1 MKKNQMTALL
11 LTTTMALNG
20 IIVPTFGSVND
31 VSGHWAQSVISKW
44 QNEGRVG
51 GYQNGTFLPDRAI
64 TRAEFIRLLN
74 NTATTTFT
82 SNTQMHF
89 SDVKQ
94 QDWYYNDIAKAV
106 SGNVTKGF
114 EDGTFRPNETITRAQ
129 AAVLICNAKGLTPN
143 EYGADRFTDVSQ
155 IPNWARG
162 AVGAAVSAG
171 YLSGY
176 PDGTFYPNKGMTRA
190 EAVSTLDRVLT
201 NAPQKQT
208 TAPTQQSEQSENAE
222 EIKTANSGQMV
233 WKSGGSGGGGSKS
246 NSSSTSDDKYNNV
259 VIRSQAQA
267 DYYSGETVTGTTKI
281 YITNEGIDL
290 TNIKFD
296 GDVDIYAKSDV
307 AVGAAYAEGDTAV
320 AAAYLFDIDVVFE
333 GTTGVTGRIR
343 VISNDY
349 VNTQVVIRTRV
360 PKKVSK
366 FIAIVA
372 AKIVG
377 FDIETVESQAP
388 IVVSEGTS
396 VGKVEAKDGSS
407 VTVEENADIENIVAS
422 GEVSDITLNG
432 NSSTNV
438 TITNGTSVDNITV
451 NDTASAGVTVEN
463 GANVEKITL
472 NDNAKADIDVK
483 QNATVDTIDSNSS
496 ATGTTITGTGNI
508 DTITA
513 NNPGTINKEEEVET
527 PITPTKPD
535 TPNKPTTPSKPS
547 TPVTKV
553 TVTAKNGVTNGKAK
567 PGSSPVFEATGID
580 GTINWS
586 AKDADDKAYTI
597 SNGTLTI
604 PADTADGTVI
614 TVTATSADDEKLTAS
629 TTVTVE
635 APKTQSITLSKT
647 SATLAIGNEVEI
659 TATAKDQYNEDVA
672 VTWEIKDGDGN
683 DYAGEAGKVTIA
695 NVTDG
700 KKITNAGADT
710 AMALT
715 VKATTADGKEATATV
730 EITTETATVEKVVIS
745 PKTAVLTAGSATK
758 TQQFTAEAQSA
769 DGTNV
774 IGKTITFDI
783 DADAKTAGSS
793 IANGVLTIG
802 DYDTLTKGQ
811 TASITVTADCE
822 GKKDTA
828 TVTVNAPAQPDSIE
842 ITAPTDTTIT
852 AIAGDATGITFT
864 ARILD
869 QYGNEMTAEKSNIVW
884 TMLGAQQTGTIIH
897 PKTGKLVV
905 DENEPKGTLYITAMY
920 NYNTNIIAT
929 KEVTVKPK
937 PAEIKSI
944 ELITDVSEKV
954 NLRTATEPV
963 IVELTAV
970 IKDVNGNIIEESD
983 REVIW
988 RINKATTSTI
998 LESGTKFIGEE
1009 EEETEERRQAIT
1021 KTNEKGE
1028 AKGKLSI
1035 SPNQRG
1041 NMVFYVRSKENE
1053 TIFDEFELKITPKGL
1068 KPTATVDNKT
1078 ITATVGT
1085 PMPETTISVILGTSE
1100 GGSPDFRPMFRADKF
1115 DVPQDVSNW
1124 IKNLPEGLH
1133 ATIKDAPNNI
1143 STSIYITGTPTEPS
1157 TEALKIVIPP
1167 NLINGDHFIS
1177 EFFDIDETVPIYV
1190 TENVNTKFNI
1200 ENDTSNAS
1208 IVSDDIDDAVNE
1220 VIESVSISGITTPAY
1235 GDDIE
1240 IPDLTTEED
1249 TYDVEAVWKYDT
1261 DEEDS
1266 GIFEEKTYTLEI
1278 TLTPKYGY
1286 VFSDDIEELITDSSE
1301 TATKVTAEHGNLIF
1315 TIDFTV
1321 TQ

>member
-51 GYQNGTFLPDRAI
+51 GYQDGTFLPDRAI

-82 SNTQMHF
+82 SDTQMHF

-307 AVGAAYAEGDTAV
+307 AVSAAYAEGDTAV

-349 VNTQVVIRTRV
+349 VNTQVVIKTYV
-360 PKKVSK
+360 PKKISK
-366 FIAIVA
+366 FIAVVA

-388 IVVSEGTS
+388 IVISEGTS

-422 GEVSDITLNG
+422 GDVSDITLNG

-438 TITNGTSVDNITV
+438 TITNGASVDNITV

-535 TPNKPTTPSKPS
+535 TPNKPTTPSKPLDS
-547 TPVTKV
+547 
-553 TVTAKNGVTNGKAK
+553 
-567 PGSSPVFEATGID
+567 
-580 GTINWS
+580 
-586 AKDADDKAYTI
+586 
-597 SNGTLTI
+597 
-604 PADTADGTVI
+604 
-614 TVTATSADDEKLTAS
+614 
-629 TTVTVE
+629 
-635 APKTQSITLSKT
+635 
-647 SATLAIGNEVEI
+647 
-659 TATAKDQYNEDVA
+659 
-672 VTWEIKDGDGN
+672 
-683 DYAGEAGKVTIA
+683 
-695 NVTDG
+695 
-700 KKITNAGADT
+700 
-710 AMALT
+710 
-715 VKATTADGKEATATV
+715 ATTA
-730 EITTETATVEKVVIS
+730 I
-745 PKTAVLTAGSATK
+745 
-758 TQQFTAEAQSA
+758 
-769 DGTNV
+769 
-774 IGKTITFDI
+774 
-783 DADAKTAGSS
+783 
-793 IANGVLTIG
+793 
-802 DYDTLTKGQ
+802 
-811 TASITVTADCE
+811 
-822 GKKDTA
+822 
-828 TVTVNAPAQPDSIE
+828 
-842 ITAPTDTTIT
+842 
-852 AIAGDATGITFT
+852 
-864 ARILD
+864 
-869 QYGNEMTAEKSNIVW
+869 
-884 TMLGAQQTGTIIH
+884 
-897 PKTGKLVV
+897 
-905 DENEPKGTLYITAMY
+905 
-920 NYNTNIIAT
+920 
-929 KEVTVKPK
+929 
-937 PAEIKSI
+937 
-944 ELITDVSEKV
+944 
-954 NLRTATEPV
+954 
-963 IVELTAV
+963 
-970 IKDVNGNIIEESD
+970 
-983 REVIW
+983 
-988 RINKATTSTI
+988 
-998 LESGTKFIGEE
+998 
-1009 EEETEERRQAIT
+1009 
-1021 KTNEKGE
+1021 
-1028 AKGKLSI
+1028 
-1035 SPNQRG
+1035 
-1041 NMVFYVRSKENE
+1041 
-1053 TIFDEFELKITPKGL
+1053 
-1068 KPTATVDNKT
+1068 
-1078 ITATVGT
+1078 
-1085 PMPETTISVILGTSE
+1085 
-1100 GGSPDFRPMFRADKF
+1100 
-1115 DVPQDVSNW
+1115 
-1124 IKNLPEGLH
+1124 
-1133 ATIKDAPNNI
+1133 
-1143 STSIYITGTPTEPS
+1143 
-1157 TEALKIVIPP
+1157 
-1167 NLINGDHFIS
+1167 
-1177 EFFDIDETVPIYV
+1177 
-1190 TENVNTKFNI
+1190 
-1200 ENDTSNAS
+1200 
-1208 IVSDDIDDAVNE
+1208 
-1220 VIESVSISGITTPAY
+1220 
-1235 GDDIE
+1235 
-1240 IPDLTTEED
+1240 
-1249 TYDVEAVWKYDT
+1249 
-1261 DEEDS
+1261 
-1266 GIFEEKTYTLEI
+1266 
-1278 TLTPKYGY
+1278 
-1286 VFSDDIEELITDSSE
+1286 
-1301 TATKVTAEHGNLIF
+1301 
-1315 TIDFTV
+1315 
-1321 TQ
+1321 

>member
-51 GYQNGTFLPDRAI
+51 GYQDGTFLPDKVI

-82 SNTQMHF
+82 SDTQMHF

-114 EDGTFRPNETITRAQ
+114 EDGTFRPNENITRAQ

-143 EYGADRFTDVSQ
+143 EYGANHFTDVSE
-155 IPNWARG
+155 IPNWAKG

-176 PDGTFYPNKGMTRA
+176 PEGTFYPNKGMTRA
-190 EAVSTLDRVLT
+190 EAVSTLDRVLVNT
-201 NAPQKQT
+201 AQKQT
-208 TAPTQQSEQSENAE
+208 TAPIQQAEQPDNAE

-281 YITNEGIDL
+281 YITDKGIDL

-320 AAAYLFDIDVVFE
+320 AAVYFADIDVIFE

-366 FIAIVA
+366 FIAEVA

-407 VTVEENADIENIVAS
+407 VTVEENADVENIVAS

-438 TITNGTSVDNITV
+438 TITNGASVDNIAV

-496 ATGTTITGTGNI
+496 ASGTTITGTGNI

-547 TPVTKV
+547 TPATKV
-553 TVTAKNGVTNGKAK
+553 SVTAKSGVTNGKAK
-567 PGSSPVFEATGID
+567 PGSSPVFEATGME
-580 GTINWS
+580 GTINWT
-586 AKDADDKAYTI
+586 AKDADDNTYTI
-597 SNGTLTI
+597 SGGTLTI
-604 PADTADGTVI
+604 PANTADGTVI
-614 TVTATSADDEKLTAS
+614 TVTATSAEDETLTGS

-683 DYAGEAGKVTIA
+683 NYTGEAGKVTIA
-695 NVTDG
+695 NVTGG

-710 AMALT
+710 AITLT
-715 VKATTADGKEATATV
+715 VKATTADGKEATANV
-730 EITTETATVEKVVIS
+730 AITTDTATVDKVAIS
-745 PKTAVLTAGSATK
+745 PKTAELTAGSATK

-769 DGTNV
+769 DGTNI

-793 IANGVLTIG
+793 ITENGVLTIG
-802 DYDTLTKGQ
+802 AYDTLTKGQ

-852 AIAGDATGITFT
+852 AIAGDTTGVTFT
-864 ARILD
+864 AKILD
-869 QYGNEMTAEKSNIVW
+869 QYGNEMTAEKSKIVW
-884 TMLGAQQTGTIIH
+884 SVSGNKETGTTIN
-897 PKTGKLVV
+897 PSTGKLVV
-905 DENEPKGTLYITAMY
+905 DENEPKGTLTVTAKYGETDIT
-920 NYNTNIIAT
+920 AT

-937 PAEIKSI
+937 PTEIASI
-944 ELITDVSEKV
+944 ELITDVSNKID
-954 NLRTATEPV
+954 LRPVTEPV
-963 IVELTAV
+963 TVEFTVV
-970 IKDVNGNIIEESD
+970 IKDKNGSVIEESD
-983 REVIW
+983 RDIIW
-988 RINKATTSTI
+988 TVETSGV
-998 LESGTKFIGEE
+998 LQSETKFK
-1009 EEETEERRQAIT
+1009 EERT

-1028 AKGKLSI
+1028 AKGVLTI
-1035 SPNQRG
+1035 SPNQRSFLLFARCTEESIEVG
-1041 NMVFYVRSKENE
+1041 DKCIEI
-1053 TIFDEFELKITPKGL
+1053 TQKIIPKPY
-1068 KPTATVDNKT
+1068 KPTATVGDIT
-1078 ITATVGT
+1078 IEATVGT
-1085 PMPETTISVILGTSE
+1085 PMPEEYPKSIVINLGR
-1100 GGSPDFRPMFRADKF
+1100 GDGSTYGYANFRPEKF
-1115 DVPQDVSNW
+1115 TENQDVSDW
-1124 IKNLPEGLH
+1124 IKNLPDGLH
-1133 ATIKDAPNNI
+1133 ATIKNPPNDQSAFI
-1143 STSIYITGTPTEPS
+1143 FITGTPTETS
-1157 TEALKIVIPP
+1157 TEVLNIVIPE
-1167 NLINGDHFIS
+1167 NLINGYIDDTGLY
-1177 EFFDIDETVPIYV
+1177 DIDETVPITV
-1190 TENVNTKFNI
+1190 TTTAKFNI
-1200 ENDTSNAS
+1200 SEATRSAKIKGN
-1208 IVSDDIDDAVNE
+1208 DIDE
-1220 VIESVSISGITTPAY
+1220 VIESVGISGITAPAY

-1301 TATKVTAEHGNLIF
+1301 TATKTTSEYGSLIF
-1315 TIDFTV
+1315 VIDFVV
-1321 TQ
+1321 TK

>member
-51 GYQNGTFLPDRAI
+51 GYQDGTFLPDRAI

-82 SNTQMHF
+82 SDTQMHF

-422 GEVSDITLNG
+422 GDVSDITLNG

-438 TITNGTSVDNITV
+438 TITNGASVDNITV

-496 ATGTTITGTGNI
+496 TTGTTITGTGNI

-822 GKKDTA
+822 GKTDTA

-852 AIAGDATGITFT
+852 AIAGDTTGITF
-864 ARILD
+864 AAKILD
-869 QYGNEMTAEKSNIVW
+869 QYGNEMTAEKSKIKWSVS
-884 TMLGAQQTGTIIH
+884 GAKEAGTTID
-897 PKTGKLVV
+897 TNGKLVV
-905 DENEPKGTLYITAMY
+905 DENEPKGKLLITATY
-920 NYNTNIIAT
+920 DSTNITAT

-944 ELITDVSEKV
+944 ELITDISEKV

-1100 GGSPDFRPMFRADKF
+1100 GGSPDFRPMFRADRF

-1177 EFFDIDETVPIYV
+1177 EFFDIDETVPIDV
-1190 TENVNTKFNI
+1190 DTNENTKFDI
-1200 ENDTSNAS
+1200 TATRNAK
-1208 IVSDDIDDAVNE
+1208 ITGDDIDD
-1220 VIESVSISGITTPAY
+1220 VIKSVGVSGITTPAY